1 MAKGY
6 WIVHVDVTDAEAYK
20 TYVPLSS
27 AAVAAHGGRFLVR
40 GGQGHTVEGDLGAR
54 HVVVE
59 FPSLEAAQAAYR
71 SPEYAKALPIRQA
84 NAVSNVVIVEGV
96 DAA

>member
-6 WIVHVDVTDAEAYK
+6 WIVHIDVADAEAYK
-20 TYVPLSS
+20 AYVPLSS
-27 AAVAAHGGRFLVR
+27 AAVAAHGGRFIVR
-40 GGQGHTVEGDLGAR
+40 GGRGETVEGQLGPR

-71 SPEYAKALPIRQA
+71 SPEYARALPVRQA
-84 NAVSNVVIVEGV
+84 NAVSSVAIVEGV

>member
-20 TYVPLSS
+20 GYVPLSS
-27 AAVAAHGGRFLVR
+27 AAVAAHGGRFIVR
-40 GGQGHTVEGDLGAR
+40 GGQGETVEGQLGAR

-59 FPSLEAAQAAYR
+59 FPSLEAARAAYH
-71 SPEYAKALPIRQA
+71 SADYAKALPIRQA
-84 NAVSNVVIVEGV
+84 NATSSVAIVEGF
-96 DAA
+96 DG